1 MRLSTITAVL
11 VGSAL
16 ALTACGGSSGG
27 STPTTG
33 SGVDTAGVAAAQ
45 AVVDKYTTNPRAF
58 PTVTPLK
65 AKPTGKKFAYVA
77 CSAPECIK
85 MGDFIKEA
93 AGLLG
98 ATVKQFN
105 GGATAQTISAAF
117 DSALQSNPDVLMA
130 VAFEPASWSA
140 QLTKAKA
147 RHIPVLAWSITTQ
160 PAATAVDATY
170 NGTPEFIEL
179 GTVLA
184 DWAIADSKGTA
195 DAVVVW
201 PPAIGVITPVAD
213 GVKAEFAKHCTSCS
227 IDGIEVPVTDLG
239 TPRIPNRIVSYLQQH
254 PKVKYVITGFG
265 SMNLGVADALK
276 AAGLSGIKLYT
287 QGGSPSEYQAVK
299 DGQQA
304 VILAKDLNMEG
315 WVGVDTAAKLATG
328 QTPDRLTPPFQFLGK
343 DDLTFDISQAWVAY
357 PDFKDRFKKS
367 WGLT

>member
-11 VGSAL
+11 AGSVMAL
-16 ALTACGGSSGG
+16 AACSSSGG
-27 STPTTG
+27 STPKA
-33 SGVDTAGVAAAQ
+33 SSNVDTAGVAAAQ
-45 AVVDKYTTNPRAF
+45 AVVDKYTPNPRAF

-65 AKPTGKKFAYVA
+65 AKPTGKKFSYVA

-98 ATVKQFN
+98 AQVKQFN
-105 GGATAQTISAAF
+105 GGATAQTISAAL
-117 DSALQSNPDVLMA
+117 DSALQYNPDVLM
-130 VAFEPASWSA
+130 VAALDPAAWSS
-140 QLTKAKA
+140 QLKKAKS
-147 RHIPVLAWSITTQ
+147 RGIPVLAWSIATQ
-160 PAATAVDATY
+160 PAATAPDATY
-170 NGTPEFIEL
+170 NGTPEFTEL

-195 DAVVVW
+195 NAVVVW
-201 PPAIGVITPVAD
+201 PPAIGVITSIAN
-213 GVKAEFAKHCTSCS
+213 GVKAEFAKNCSSCS
-227 IDGIEVPVTDLG
+227 ISGIEVPVTDLG
-239 TPRIPNRIVSYLQQH
+239 TPRIPNRIVSYVQQH

-315 WVGVDTAAKLATG
+315 WIGVDTAAKLATK

-343 DDLTFDISQAWVAY
+343 DTLNFDITQSWVAY
-357 PDFKDRFKKS
+357 PDFKERFKKS
-367 WGLT
+367 WGLA